1 MKFSFSRFFKTLQ
14 TFPRAANFIKEHRVW
29 HGFWQYSWVSIILL
43 IIGVFISIQFYS
55 SIIDWWR
62 YMYAADVAELG
73 EETRHLVGGILLSR
87 ESFIFSSGFKY
98 VIFILMEIVI
108 FHSVGKTIA
117 IISEEED
124 RKPTFKIFLKA
135 QIRMIKVAFESWI
148 KEIIATIFIS
158 IALGFLGFQE
168 FKSVLIFFVSCY
180 FIGFAMVDNYNERLG
195 MTIRESLKFT
205 RKYTGVALAI
215 GLVVYAIMLIP
226 VIGAFVGPLL
236 GGVTATLVMHEIL
249 KPDTNDDF
257 EYTEETKSE

>member
-1 MKFSFSRFFKTLQ
+1 
-14 TFPRAANFIKEHRVW
+14 
-29 HGFWQYSWVSIILL
+29 
-43 IIGVFISIQFYS
+43 
-55 SIIDWWR
+55 
-62 YMYAADVAELG
+62 MYAADVAELG

-158 IALGFLGFQE
+158 IALGFLGLQDL
-168 FKSVLIFFVSCY
+168 KSVLVFLVSCY
-180 FIGFAMVDNYNERLG
+180 FIGFA
-195 MTIRESLKFT
+195 S
-205 RKYTGVALAI
+205 
-215 GLVVYAIMLIP
+215 
-226 VIGAFVGPLL
+226 
-236 GGVTATLVMHEIL
+236 
-249 KPDTNDDF
+249 
-257 EYTEETKSE
+257 